1 MSKNLLTYLISKNNP
16 SFRYPI
22 RLLTNNSNNKEI
34 AQNENL
40 PQKTTTSK
48 KETPK
53 SVTLKEIPVILDKY
67 IKKARGEYDDNE
79 EKEERKGPFKN
90 YFEDDERNKKSIM
103 FYEQYFEKNAKEKN
117 RENFIVRYITY
128 ILKYSRTIST
138 YFLLEL
144 DCG

>member
-1 MSKNLLTYLISKNNP
+1 MSKNLLTYLISKNNS

-22 RLLTNNSNNKEI
+22 RLLTNNSSNKEI
-34 AQNENL
+34 PQNENL
-40 PQKTTTSK
+40 PQKTTSK

-117 RENFIVRYITY
+117 RENFIVRYN
-128 ILKYSRTIST
+128 L
-138 YFLLEL
+138 
-144 DCG
+144 